1 MLVDR
6 CISINVIGVRSYAWS
21 VHLVND
27 FNWFLFISSLFI
39 KLLKFCFLAWNLLRL
54 CRDNISSI
62 NFMNCW
68 GFSFKV
74 LSVLRFRCLN
84 LFTLKIIWF
93 AISSLNTSWSNWS
106 FHSLRLMNWLNS
118 PFLFPF
124 KNRWISNSLVFS
136 LQNCFIGSWIIY
148 DGTMFS
154 NRILSR
160 SFIFISDSIII
171 NYWAL
176 LRILIILSNKCLI
189 WFCLIDE
196 CIFDKDWISR
206 PKLRIDWNLLHDF

>member
-1 MLVDR
+1 MLVNR

-21 VHLVND
+21 VHLVNY

-39 KLLKFCFLAWNLLRL
+39 KLLEFWFLAWNLLRL
-54 CRDNISSI
+54 CRNNVGSI
-62 NFMNCW
+62 DFMNSW
-68 GFSFKV
+68 RFSFKV
-74 LSVLRFRCLN
+74 LPVLRFWCLN

-93 AISSLNTSWSNWS
+93 AISSLNSSRSNWS

-124 KNRWISNSLVFS
+124 KNCWISNSLVFS
-136 LQNCFIGSWIIY
+136 LQNCFIGSWIIN
-148 DGTMFS
+148 DWALFS
-154 NRILSR
+154 YRIFSR

-171 NYWAL
+171 NHWAL